1 MSRGGDL
8 TPGALLFPTPCVVGH
23 RGAGSGIGA
32 GGFVENTVG
41 SFRHAVELG
50 AGWVEL
56 DVRVNA
62 TGTLVVSHDAFA
74 GGRPVGEL
82 DDAASVRLGLATFAE
97 VDAALPP
104 AIGIDVELK
113 VDRDAG
119 GAREGARALERL
131 VPWLAA
137 HRDERPWLA
146 TSFDLAAAGALARS
160 GVATGWLTD
169 AGIPLE
175 RSLAGVRRTGLAVA
189 AVHVSAVGASA
200 VRDREARALGS
211 RDTGSLD
218 PGSRGRG
225 RRDQGEAARPERCR
239 DRRGSERP
247 AALGGIELLVWD
259 VSPADV
265 GPALCAGAAAL
276 CADDVA
282 GVRAALDAQVH

>member
-1 MSRGGDL
+1 MSQRGA
-8 TPGALLFPTPCVVGH
+8 TPGAALFPAPCVVGH
-23 RGAGSGIGA
+23 RGAGKGVGA

-41 SFRHAVELG
+41 SFRHAVEQG
-50 AGWVEL
+50 ADWVEL

-62 TGTLVVSHDAFA
+62 SGTLVVSHDALTR
-74 GGRPVGEL
+74 GRRLGEL
-82 DDAASVRLGLATFAE
+82 DDAESVRLGLATFAE

-113 VDRDAG
+113 VDRGAD

-146 TSFDLAAAGALARS
+146 TSFDLVAAGALARS

-169 AGIPLE
+169 TGVPLE
-175 RSLAGVRRTGLAVA
+175 RALAGVRRAGLAVA
-189 AVHVSAVGASA
+189 AVHVSAVRVLAA
-200 VRDREARALGS
+200 RDRDGRAPSS
-211 RDTGSLD
+211 RDPD
-218 PGSRGRG
+218 
-225 RRDQGEAARPERCR
+225 RRDSEDRAPEDQRH

-247 AALGGIELLVWD
+247 VALGGIELLVWD
-259 VSPADV
+259 VSPGDV
-265 GPALCAGAAAL
+265 GPALRAGATAL

-282 GVRAALDAQVH
+282 GVRAALDAQAH